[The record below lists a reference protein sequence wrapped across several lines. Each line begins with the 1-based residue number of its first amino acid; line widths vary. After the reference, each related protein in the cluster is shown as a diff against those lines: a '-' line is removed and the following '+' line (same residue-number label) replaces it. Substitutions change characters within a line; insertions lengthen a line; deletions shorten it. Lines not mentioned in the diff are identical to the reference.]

1 MKRLSRLYP
10 VMAALALAAVLIAL
24 SGEGLIAK
32 KVIAHL
38 ILPAG
43 FLWLAGFGFL
53 FAGGLKKSAR
63 FGVVAAWI
71 LYSFAGSPYAGVALL
86 RVLEEPYFVYEQPT
100 EKLDALVL
108 LGGGTGLSP
117 GGRPALG
124 THGDR
129 LTRPAILFHEGL
141 VGTLITTGRSITEA
155 GEDRLL
161 SRETSMIWEGLGVP
175 AGVIIEV
182 PEPRNTSEELAAVA
196 KLLAKHPEWKR
207 VGLSSS
213 ASHLHRALQEAESQ
227 GLDLVPVP
235 SDFRSASLILSPL
248 YLVPQGRGFRD
259 VQTAL
264 WEFLGSVL
272 ARSGRDSCLPQG
284 YEGPMILF
292 TRSDEIPL
300 HSRFPSHP
308 GFTGIR
314 GGKTPEYSLHSC
326 R

>member
-1 MKRLSRLYP
+1 MKRFSRFYP
-10 VMAALALAAVLIAL
+10 AVAALVLIVIL
-24 SGEGLIAK
+24 ILISGDALIAK
-32 KVIAHL
+32 KVVAHL
-38 ILPAG
+38 IMPAG
-43 FLWLAGFGFL
+43 FIWLFGFAMI
-53 FAGGLKKSAR
+53 FAPGSKRSAR
-63 FGVVAAWI
+63 MILMAVWG

-86 RVLEEPYFVYEQPT
+86 RILEEPYYAFEQPS

-161 SRETSMIWEGLGVP
+161 SRETSLIWQGLGIP
-175 AGVIIEV
+175 AEVIIEV
-182 PEPRNTSEELAAVA
+182 PEPRTTSEELAAVEKRVA
-196 KLLAKHPEWKR
+196 EHPEWNR

-213 ASHLHRALQEAESQ
+213 ASHLHRALKEARAL
-227 GLDLVPVP
+227 GLELVPVP
-235 SDFRSASLILSPL
+235 SDFRSGRLIFSPL

-264 WEFLGSVL
+264 WEFSGSV
-272 ARSGRDSCLPQG
+272 
-284 YEGPMILF
+284 F
-292 TRSDEIPL
+292 
-300 HSRFPSHP
+300 
-308 GFTGIR
+308 
-314 GGKTPEYSLHSC
+314 
-326 R
+326 

>member
-1 MKRLSRLYP
+1 MKKLVRFSPLL
-10 VMAALALAAVLIAL
+10 AALILVGILVAL
-24 SGEGLIAK
+24 SGNDLIAK

-43 FLWLAGFGFL
+43 FLWVLGFAVLFGKGISLRVRVLLAATWL
-53 FAGGLKKSAR
+53 
-63 FGVVAAWI
+63 
-71 LYSFAGSPYAGVALL
+71 LYSFAGSPYLGVALL
-86 RVLEEPYFVYEQPT
+86 RGLEKPYYPYEQPA

-129 LTRPAILFHEGL
+129 LTRPVILFHEGL

-155 GEDRLL
+155 GADRLL
-161 SRETSMIWEGLGVP
+161 SRETSQIWQGLGVP
-175 AGVIIEV
+175 AAVIVEV

-196 KLLAKHPEWKR
+196 KLLATHPEWKR

-213 ASHLHRALQEAESQ
+213 ASHLHRALQEARKRD
-227 GLDLVPVP
+227 LDLIPVP
-235 SDFRSASLILSPL
+235 SDFRSDRLIFSPL

-264 WEFLGSVL
+264 WEMMGSV
-272 ARSGRDSCLPQG
+272 
-284 YEGPMILF
+284 M
-292 TRSDEIPL
+292 
-300 HSRFPSHP
+300 
-308 GFTGIR
+308 
-314 GGKTPEYSLHSC
+314 
-326 R
+326 

>member
-1 MKRLSRLYP
+1 MKRFSRFIPILA
-10 VMAALALAAVLIAL
+10 VFALAALLVAL
-24 SGEGLIAK
+24 SGNGIIAK

-38 ILPAG
+38 IMPAG
-43 FLWLAGFGFL
+43 FLWLAAFGL
-53 FAGGLKKSAR
+53 IFARGLGKGAR
-63 FGVVAAWI
+63 AGWIAAWM
-71 LYSFAGSPYAGVALL
+71 LYTFAGSPYAGVALL
-86 RVLEEPYFVYEQPT
+86 KILEEPYHVHEQPA

-161 SRETSMIWEGLGVP
+161 SRETSLIWQSLKVP
-175 AGVIIEV
+175 AEVIIEV
-182 PEPRNTSEELAAVA
+182 PEPRTTSEELAAVA
-196 KLLAKHPEWKR
+196 GLIKRHPEWKR

-213 ASHLHRALQEAESQ
+213 ASHLSRALKEAKSQ
-227 GLDLVPVP
+227 GLDLIPVP
-235 SDFRSASLILSPL
+235 SDFRSGSLIFSPL

-264 WEFLGSVL
+264 WEFMGSL
-272 ARSGRDSCLPQG
+272 
-284 YEGPMILF
+284 M
-292 TRSDEIPL
+292 
-300 HSRFPSHP
+300 
-308 GFTGIR
+308 
-314 GGKTPEYSLHSC
+314 
-326 R
+326 

>member
-1 MKRLSRLYP
+1 MKRLP
-10 VMAALALAAVLIAL
+10 PFVPFLAAGVLAVILVLL
-24 SGEGLIAK
+24 SGNGLIAK

-38 ILPAG
+38 IMPAG
-43 FLWLAGFGFL
+43 FLWLAGFGL
-53 FAGGLKKSAR
+53 IFARGWKKSAR
-63 FGVVAAWI
+63 LGLAGAWL
-71 LYSFAGSPYAGVALL
+71 LYTVAGSPYAGVALL
-86 RVLEEPYFVYEQPT
+86 RILEEPYHVYEQPS

-161 SRETSMIWEGLGVP
+161 SRETSLIWQSLKVP
-175 AGVIIEV
+175 ADVIIEV

-196 KLLAKHPEWKR
+196 DLIKSHPEWKR

-213 ASHLHRALQEAESQ
+213 ASHLSRALKEAKSQ
-227 GLDLVPVP
+227 GLDLIPVP
-235 SDFRSASLILSPL
+235 SDFRSGGLIFSPL

-264 WEFLGSVL
+264 WEFM
-272 ARSGRDSCLPQG
+272 GRVG
-284 YEGPMILF
+284 
-292 TRSDEIPL
+292 
-300 HSRFPSHP
+300 
-308 GFTGIR
+308 
-314 GGKTPEYSLHSC
+314 
-326 R
+326 